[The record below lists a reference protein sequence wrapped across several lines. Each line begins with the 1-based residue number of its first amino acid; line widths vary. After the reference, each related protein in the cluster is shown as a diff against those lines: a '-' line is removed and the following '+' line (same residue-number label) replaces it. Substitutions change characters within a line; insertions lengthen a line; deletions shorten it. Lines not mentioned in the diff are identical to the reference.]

1 MLFFISLVLGFIV
14 LSAVWWVITVAFA
27 YAGMLI
33 AIAGVFIAL
42 SILLIS
48 KLFGGWQLSY
58 IETKEKTNIISLK
71 PLAW

>member
-33 AIAGVFIAL
+33 AIAGAFIAL

-48 KLFGGWQLSY
+48 KLFGG
-58 IETKEKTNIISLK
+58 
-71 PLAW
+71 